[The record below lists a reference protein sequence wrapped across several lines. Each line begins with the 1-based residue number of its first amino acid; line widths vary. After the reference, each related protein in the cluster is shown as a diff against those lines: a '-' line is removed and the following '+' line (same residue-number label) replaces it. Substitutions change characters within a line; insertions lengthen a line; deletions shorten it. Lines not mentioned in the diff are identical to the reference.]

1 MYIKESVDV
10 GGKQLTIETGKMAKQ
25 ADGSVVIRYGDTMVL
40 VTAVANKSA
49 REGVDFLPLTV
60 EYVEKTAA
68 AGKIPGGYFKRE
80 GRPTERE
87 ILTCRLIDRPSRPL
101 FPKMWRNESQVIAT
115 VLSYDKE
122 NPSDVLAMSGA
133 ACALHVSDIP
143 WAGPFAA
150 VRVGRSSAAEG
161 HKFIVNPTFAQLEQS
176 DLDLVVAATR
186 DAIVMVEGGA
196 GQLSEDVMIDALLF
210 AHQAAQPVLDLI
222 EKIRAAVGKTKR
234 IFEPP
239 VKDPAIASLVTERG
253 TQKIKTAMSIK
264 EKHARADALA
274 AVQKEIVEALKGDFP
289 DANGKPR
296 EKEIGSAVGD
306 LHKKIVRA
314 QVVNEGLRIDG
325 RKTIDI
331 RPINCEVGLIPRTHG
346 SALFTRGETQALV
359 STTLGTKQDM
369 QRIDSLQGDV
379 EKRFMLHYNFA
390 PFSTGEAKMMRSSS
404 RREIGHGYLAERAL
418 ARVLPTFEDFPYTI
432 RVVSETLESNGS
444 SSMAAVC
451 GGCLS
456 LMDAGVPIVEPVA
469 GIAMG
474 LIKEGDKLA
483 VLSDILG
490 DEDHLGD
497 MDFKVTG
504 TKHGITALQMD
515 IKIQG
520 LSREVLQKALYQ
532 ARDGRIHILGK
543 MAEAL
548 AQPREE
554 LSKHA
559 PRIFTLTVKPDRIR
573 DIIGPGGK
581 MIRAIIEQT
590 GVAIDVSDDGT
601 VSIASSDDISA
612 KKAIEIIKGLTTE
625 PEVGQIYTG
634 VVRRIVDFGA
644 FVEILPGTDGL
655 IHISELDAK
664 RVNKVTDILKEGD
677 EVKVKVINVDRQGKI
692 RLSRKEAMAEEAGG
706 TPPAA
711 TPPQA

>member
-1 MYIKESVDV
+1 MYIKESVEI

-25 ADGSVVIRYGDTMVL
+25 ADGAVVVRYGDTMVL
-40 VTAVANKSA
+40 VTAQGAKSP

-60 EYVEKTAA
+60 EYTEKTAA

-80 GRPTERE
+80 GRPTESE

-101 FPKMWRNESQVIAT
+101 YPKSWRAEIQVIAT

-122 NPSDVLAMSGA
+122 NPSDILAMIGA
-133 ACALHVSDIP
+133 SCAQHVSSLP
-143 WAGPFAA
+143 WQGPFAA
-150 VRVGRSSAAEG
+150 VRVGRVN
-161 HKFIVNPTFAQLEQS
+161 HQFVVNPTFQQREQS
-176 DLDLVVAATR
+176 ELDLVVAATR

-196 GQLSEDVMIDALLF
+196 RQLNEDVMIDALLF
-210 AHQAAQPVLDLI
+210 AHQQCQAVLDLI
-222 EKIRAAVGKTKR
+222 EKIRAAAGKTKQVAAAV
-234 IFEPP
+234 
-239 VKDPAIASLVTERG
+239 VKDEAIAAKVKELGYE
-253 TQKIKTAMSIK
+253 KIKAAARVLAKHERSDAFSNVVK
-264 EKHARADALA
+264 ELQTTLGPQFLDATT
-274 AVQKEIVEALKGDFP
+274 
-289 DANGKPR
+289 GKPR
-296 EKEIGSAVGD
+296 DKEIAGAAND
-306 LHKKIVRA
+306 LHKKIVRNTI
-314 QVVNEGLRIDG
+314 VDEGVRIDG
-325 RKTIDI
+325 RRTFDI
-331 RPINCEVGLIPRTHG
+331 RQITSEVGLIPRTHG

-359 STTLGTKQDM
+359 STTLGTAQDV
-369 QRIDSLQGDV
+369 QRIDSLLGDV
-379 EKRFMLHYNFA
+379 TKRFMLHYNF
-390 PFSTGEAKMMRSSS
+390 PPYSTGEVKMMRSAS
-404 RREIGHGYLAERAL
+404 RREIGHGHLAERSIAY
-418 ARVLPTFEDFPYTI
+418 VLPTYEDFPYTI
-432 RVVSETLESNGS
+432 RIVSEILESNGS
-444 SSMAAVC
+444 SSMASVC
-451 GGCLS
+451 GGILS

-474 LIKEGDKLA
+474 LIKEGEKVA

-515 IKIQG
+515 IKIHG
-520 LSREVLQKALYQ
+520 LSREILQKALYQ
-532 ARDGRIHILGK
+532 ARDGRLYILGK

-548 AQPREE
+548 AAPREE

-590 GVAIDVSDDGT
+590 GVAIDVEDDGT
-601 VSIASSDDISA
+601 VSIASSDDASA
-612 KKAIEIIKGLTTE
+612 KKAIDIIKGLTTE
-625 PEVGQIYTG
+625 PEVGQFYMG

-664 RVNKVTDILKEGD
+664 RVNKVTDVLNEGD
-677 EVKVKVINVDRQGKI
+677 ELMVKVISIDRQGKI
-692 RLSRKEAMAEEAGG
+692 RLSRKEAIG
-706 TPPAA
+706 A
-711 TPPQA
+711 TPDVVHNMR